1 MGSRQF
7 EFPRVP
13 SMQPARVASA
23 ALAFLAPGSAFAGG
37 GSIFP
42 NPAFGP
48 VSGST
53 LSVADFDEDGRDD
66 LATVGNQTDGTYASG
81 IVVLHAKGA
90 IGFEQRL
97 FEPSATQPANAAAT
111 GDLDGDGKI
120 DILVRRYSP
129 NRFFRS
135 SGVGD
140 ASFLPAVDVGP
151 SAGGVRLLLGD
162 MTMDGRLDSIEVY
175 GSSVR
180 IGIGQADGSIQ
191 LGPEWNGIGVGDA
204 LPALA
209 DFDLDGDLD
218 LATGNKTFQSVAT
231 LLGDGAG
238 GFSGAWRSFV
248 PNLDAGLAAGDL
260 DSDGRLDLAVGCG
273 QYGVKLLFGQSAGS
287 FSTNL
292 GSASSTASTV
302 ALIDIDGDADLD
314 LGCAGGQVLR
324 NDGAANFVSNGA
336 NVPSGLLVAGHF
348 TDDPSGEFAVASS
361 SISIVGLDSTGAAT
375 SNASMFQSTS
385 AHLVVAADLDLD
397 QDDDLVLAGSG
408 SPMIST
414 WMRTGPSQYTQGA
427 TVSLSVN
434 GINDLA
440 AVDLDLDG
448 DRDLVISAN
457 VSQHPSNTTKIY
469 LVLGDGLGGFG
480 APLALQSSL
489 PFWGYRL
496 CVGDFDGDQ
505 DPDLLVHGGPN
516 VVWVYRNQGGTLAA
530 GVQYDAG
537 SNSTQFAAAGDINH
551 DGTDDFAIGSFNY
564 GGPAV
569 SIAIFAGTPSGTL
582 IGPNYVNVP
591 GAVTLALVDIDGDG
605 HRDLF
610 TGSAVARG
618 NGIGGFLTPRILPSP
633 GIPYSPSWI
642 AETLVGDVDGDGIE
656 DAVVPLLDNK
666 QIYIPREANGH
677 WTYVAYPIEA
687 SALGLSF
694 ARIDDDALPDLA
706 VATGTGSLV
715 LMRNEAQFAAAV
727 SYGVAKAGSTGAP
740 SLASDPPVVGVPTE
754 VRIEHGIPS
763 ISPFLLVGFAPSA
776 LPFDQG
782 TLLVA
787 PFTVLT
793 LPPFGP
799 TGSLQ
804 LPFTLPAG
812 ISLCGKSIYLQA
824 MWVDPLGSGPAKTA
838 QTRGLEWH
846 IGF

>member
-1 MGSRQF
+1 MGSRHSVGR
-7 EFPRVP
+7 PISKSALLRVT
-13 SMQPARVASA
+13 ST
-23 ALAFLAPGSAFAGG
+23 ALALLAPGTVFAAG

-42 NPAFGP
+42 SPAFGP
-48 VSGST
+48 VSAST

-66 LATVGNQTDGTYASG
+66 LATVGYQSDGTYAWG

-90 IGFEQRL
+90 IGFEQRF
-97 FEPSATQPANAAAT
+97 FEPSATQPTYAAAT

-120 DILVRRYSP
+120 DILVRRSSP
-129 NRFFRS
+129 ERFLRS

-162 MTMDGRLDSIEVY
+162 MTMDGRLDTIEVY

-180 IGIGQADGSIQ
+180 IGIGQANGSIQ

-204 LPALA
+204 VPALA

-218 LATGNKTFQSVAT
+218 LATGSKSFQSVAT

-248 PNLDAGLAAGDL
+248 PNLDTGLAAGDL

-273 QYGVKLLFGQSAGS
+273 QNGVKLLFSQSAGS

-292 GSASSTASTV
+292 GSAYSTASTV
-302 ALIDIDGDADLD
+302 AIIDIDGDGDLD

-324 NDGAANFVSNGA
+324 NDGAANFVSNGV
-336 NVPSGLLVAGHF
+336 NVPTGQIVAGHF

-361 SISIVGLDSTGAAT
+361 SIAIVGLDSTGAAT
-375 SNASMFQSTS
+375 SNASLFQSTS
-385 AHLVVAADLDLD
+385 AHLVVTADLDLD

-414 WMRTGPSQYTQGA
+414 WMRTGPSQYTQGGSI
-427 TVSLSVN
+427 SLSAN
-434 GINDLA
+434 AINDLA
-440 AVDLDLDG
+440 AIDIDLDG
-448 DRDLVISAN
+448 DRDLLVSGN
-457 VSQHPSNTTKIY
+457 VNQHFSQTTQIY

-480 APLALQSSL
+480 APLALQSNL
-489 PFWGYRL
+489 PYPGYRL
-496 CVGDFDGDQ
+496 CTGDIDGDQ
-505 DPDLLVHGGPN
+505 DPDLLVYGGPSA
-516 VVWVYRNQGGTLAA
+516 VWVFRNQGGTLAA
-530 GVQYDAG
+530 GVQYNVG
-537 SNSTQFAAAGDINH
+537 LTSTQFAATGDINH
-551 DGTDDFAIGSFNY
+551 DGTDDVVLSSSNY
-564 GGPAV
+564 GGSMN
-569 SIAIFAGTPSGTL
+569 SIAILAGTASGTL
-582 IGPNYVNVP
+582 IGPSYVSMP
-591 GAVTLALVDIDGDG
+591 GTFTLALVDLDGDG

-618 NGIGGFLTPRILPSP
+618 NGIGGFFAPKIIASP
-633 GIPYSPSWI
+633 GIAYSQSVI

-656 DAVVPLLDNK
+656 DAVVPMLDQK
-666 QIYIPREANGH
+666 QIYIPRESNGQ
-677 WTYVAYPIEA
+677 WAYVAYPVDA
-687 SALGLSF
+687 NAYGLSF
-694 ARIDDDALPDLA
+694 ARIDDDALPDLV

-715 LMRNEAQFAAAV
+715 LMRNEAQFAAAI
-727 SYGVAKAGSTGAP
+727 SYGVAKVGSTGLP
-740 SLASDPPVVGVPTE
+740 SLASDSPVVGVPTE
-754 VRIEHGIPS
+754 LRIEHGIAS
-763 ISPFLLVGFAPSA
+763 ISPFLLVGFAPTA

-787 PFTVLT
+787 PATVLT

-824 MWVDPLGSGPAKTA
+824 MWIDPLGSGPAKTA
-838 QTRGLEWH
+838 QTRGLEWR